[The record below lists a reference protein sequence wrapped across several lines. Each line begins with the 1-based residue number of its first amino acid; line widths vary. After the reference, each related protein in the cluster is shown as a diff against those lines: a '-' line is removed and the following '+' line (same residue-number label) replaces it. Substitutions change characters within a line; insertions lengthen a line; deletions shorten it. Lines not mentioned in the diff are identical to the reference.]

1 MVSVRHREW
10 KSVLHG
16 AAIALVLAVTI
27 PSIATAQQVNAVSSA
42 SKEAQERQALLDQLA
57 ALEKR
62 IAELTANGPQEN
74 PATKIAMAQP
84 QASTPQQTPA
94 MPPGMVMPQT
104 GPAPGANP
112 ENPEGIPADSTNTQD
127 LLNRI
132 KLAEQRI
139 KDLETSVVWSQPSTR
154 AKRVEVYVDK

>member
-1 MVSVRHREW
+1 MVSVRHGEW

-27 PSIATAQQVNAVSSA
+27 PVIANAQQVNAVSSA
-42 SKEAQERQALLDQLA
+42 TKEDQERQALLDQLA
-57 ALEKR
+57 TLEKR
-62 IAELTANGPQEN
+62 IAELTANNPQAVQA
-74 PATKIAMAQP
+74 PQIAMAEP
-84 QASTPQQTPA
+84 QAAAPQQTPA

-112 ENPEGIPADSTNTQD
+112 ANPEGVPADSTNTQD

-132 KLAEQRI
+132 
-139 KDLETSVVWSQPSTR
+139 
-154 AKRVEVYVDK
+154 